1 VGDLWMVNGAA
12 ATAFLI
18 DPTMPM
24 FDDDLATGTYIRS
37 GLGQPSRVLKSGD
50 FEDRNGWNT
59 KSFSMGMMR
68 RNW

>member
-1 VGDLWMVNGAA
+1 MVNGAA

-59 KSFSMGMMR
+59 
-68 RNW
+68 